1 MSKPGF
7 VPQVVPGGA
16 DLPRFANGREV
27 ALNLR
32 PDQPVYCFNPGV
44 LATDT
49 QAFTSLFPGKTAY
62 AVKTNGDPLVMRS
75 LAAHGMSVFDVA
87 SPAEFAA
94 ARAVSPRCELLY
106 MHPVKAQSDIR
117 LALEKYGIR
126 VTAVDHEDEVAK
138 ILRIVNALDLD
149 PEEFTLFVRIASKGE
164 AAYELSKKF
173 GAAPAHAAEL
183 LQRIHNIGFKCGI
196 AFHVGSQVEDAGT
209 FERAIAT
216 AAEVRDAAK
225 VPIVELDIGGGFPAV
240 YGSDP
245 RRPASAMPPLPDLMR
260 SVLASVERH
269 GFSGT
274 PLVAEPGRVIVAR
287 AFSVI
292 VRVML
297 KKGQRLYINDGIWS
311 SLSDSWTGKLLL
323 PVNHIPD
330 PARRRRNGDPAKM
343 VPFRIYGATCDSV
356 DVLSR
361 PFYLPETVDT
371 GDWIE
376 VGHIGAYS
384 LALRTRFNGFYPD
397 TFVEVQE
404 PFVAPE
410 VHVAAHEHSRGT
422 HPAPSGQDTRG
433 EDVIPPPA
441 IEHENAIRSD

>member
-7 VPQVVPGGA
+7 APQVVAGGA
-16 DLPRFANGREV
+16 ASLPRYATGREA
-27 ALNLR
+27 ALHLR
-32 PDQPVYCFNPGV
+32 PDQPVYCFHPSV
-44 LATDT
+44 LAADT
-49 QAFTSLFPGKTAY
+49 EAFTSIFPGKTAY

-75 LAAHGMSVFDVA
+75 LAAQGMSVFDVA

-94 ARAVSPRCELLY
+94 VRAVSPRSELLY

-117 LALEKYGIR
+117 LALETYGIR
-126 VTAVDHEDEVAK
+126 VMAVDHEDEVAK
-138 ILRIVNALDLD
+138 ILRLVNALDLD

-216 AAEVRDAAK
+216 AAEVRDAAR
-225 VPIVELDIGGGFPAV
+225 VPIVELDIGGGFPSV

-245 RRPASAMPPLPDLMR
+245 RRPASGMPPLPELMQT
-260 SVLASVERH
+260 VLASVARH
-269 GFSGT
+269 GFSNT

-330 PARRRRNGDPAKM
+330 PARRRRSGDPNKM

-397 TFVEVQE
+397 TFVEVEE
-404 PFVAPE
+404 PFVPPHVHLAPHE
-410 VHVAAHEHSRGT
+410 PARGGHDVAHGK
-422 HPAPSGQDTRG
+422 DTRG
-433 EDVIPPPA
+433 EDVIPPQVIP
-441 IEHENAIRSD
+441 E